1 MGNGTAETVGCR
13 ILVAEDDGA
22 LRASLVDLLSS
33 DDHQVLQA
41 ADGQAAVDLLEEH
54 AFDVLVLDMHMPKL
68 DGLAV
73 LDRIEGAPPRVIV
86 YSAFAYYEQRSLQ
99 EQLGWKVVQVLRK
112 PVPPHELISAV
123 ESACPKG

>member
-1 MGNGTAETVGCR
+1 VGNGTAETVGCR